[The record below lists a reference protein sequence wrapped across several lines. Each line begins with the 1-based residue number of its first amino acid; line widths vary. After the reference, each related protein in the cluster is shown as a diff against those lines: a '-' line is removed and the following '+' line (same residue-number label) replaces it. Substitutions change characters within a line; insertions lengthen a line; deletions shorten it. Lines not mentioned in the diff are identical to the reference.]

1 MKIAFTYNLQVN
13 KSEQQAEFD
22 TPETVYF
29 IESTLKN
36 LGHQVEQVEVSGSFA
51 NIINRLEAMKPDL
64 IFNTAE
70 GMKGKYRE
78 AFYPSLF
85 EQLEIPHTGADA
97 YVCNV
102 TLDKRLCKVLLEKFG
117 VRTPKWTF
125 VESPK
130 DIDSVK
136 ELRFPIIAKPN
147 FEGSSKGITQNSV
160 IKNKAEVEEK
170 LGDLLSK
177 YSAGLLVEEYIEGR
191 DVVVGYLE
199 AFKNNNGVLPPCV
212 YVFDNSVIPNREF
225 NIYDFEL
232 KNTYSHGVSV
242 EVLKDAP
249 KSVFEDLNI
258 FSKKIIQHLGV
269 RDLGRIDYRLT
280 PDGQVYF
287 LEINA
292 LPSLEPGAGIYV
304 SAMAAGVKTED
315 EVIKLVID
323 SAIKRWNLSPK
334 TKKAPPKKIN
344 VGLTYNLKR
353 INPLATGV
361 DDEAEFDSETT
372 INAIADAIASLGY
385 QVTKLEATPDLAAK
399 ITQNPVDVVFNI
411 AEGIRGRNRESQVPA
426 ILELLDIPYTGSD
439 PTTLSLTL
447 DKALAKQ
454 IVKNAGVK
462 TANSFIMTTGK
473 EKIPKELNFPVIIK
487 PIYEGS
493 SKGIHAKNVIDSEED
508 LRKVAMEL
516 LQKYRSGVLVEEYL
530 SGREFTVGVLGSGKK
545 INVLPPMEIK
555 FRSDLKNP
563 IYTFSHKLETNTEV
577 TYEAPAKVDTLLLK
591 EIQWVVKEA
600 FKALDCRDVSRFD
613 LRMDSQGRVNFI
625 ECNPLPGL
633 TPDWSDLCLIAK
645 SAGMDYKSL
654 INEILSPAIRR
665 FKQKSKPSNFST
677 TESGQEQSQVN

>member
-51 NIINRLEAMKPDL
+51 NIVNRLEAMKPDL

-70 GMKGKYRE
+70 GLKGKYRE

-85 EQLEIPHTGADA
+85 EQLEISHTGSDA
-97 YVCNV
+97 YVCNI
-102 TLDKRLCKVLLEKFG
+102 TLDKRLCKLMLEKFG
-117 VRTPKWTF
+117 VRTPKWAY
-125 VESPK
+125 VESTRDIETIK
-130 DIDSVK
+130 D
-136 ELRFPIIAKPN
+136 LRFPIIAKPN
-147 FEGSSKGITQNSV
+147 FEGSSKGITQNSI
-160 IKNKAEVEEK
+160 IKNKEELEPK
-170 LGDLLSK
+170 LKDLLSK
-177 YSAGLLVEEYIEGR
+177 YTAGLLIEEFIEGR

-199 AFKNNNGVLPPCV
+199 AFKQNGGVLPPCV
-212 YVFDNSVIPNREF
+212 YVFDESVIPKREY

-269 RDLGRIDYRLT
+269 RDLGRVDFRLT

-304 SAMAAGVKTED
+304 SAMAAGVNSED

-323 SAIKRWNLSPK
+323 SAAKRWNISTKPK
-334 TKKAPPKKIN
+334 KLPPKKIK

-372 INAIADAIASLGY
+372 INAIAETIGSLGY
-385 QVTKLEATPDLAAK
+385 DVEKLEATPDLAAK
-399 ITQNPVDVVFNI
+399 LTQTPVDVVFNI

-454 IVKNAGVK
+454 IVKNANVP
-462 TANSFIMTTGK
+462 TASSFIMTSGK
-473 EKIPKELNFPVIIK
+473 EKIPKEFSFPVIVK

-493 SKGIHAKNVIDSEED
+493 SKGIHAKNVIESEED
-508 LRKVAMEL
+508 LRKVAVEL
-516 LQKYRSGVLVEEYL
+516 LTKYRSGVLVEEYL
-530 SGREFTVGVLGSGKK
+530 NGREFTVGVLGSGKK
-545 INVLPPMEIK
+545 ITVLPPMEIK
-555 FRSDLKNP
+555 FRADLKNP
-563 IYTFSHKLETNTEV
+563 IYTFAHKQETNTEV
-577 TYEAPAKVDTLLLK
+577 TYDAPAKIDTLLAK

-613 LRMDSQGRVNFI
+613 LRMDSKGKVNFI

-645 SAGMDYKSL
+645 SAGMDYKAL
-654 INEILSPAIRR
+654 INEILSPAVRR
-665 FKQKSKPSNFST
+665 FKQKSRTQALPFS
-677 TESGQEQSQVN
+677 ENNNEGNQGN